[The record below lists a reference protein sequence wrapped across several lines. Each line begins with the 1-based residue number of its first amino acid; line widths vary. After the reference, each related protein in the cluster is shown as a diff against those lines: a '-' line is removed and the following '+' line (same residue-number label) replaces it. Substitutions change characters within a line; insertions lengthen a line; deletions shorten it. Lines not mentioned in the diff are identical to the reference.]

1 LTPRTSLKVAFVV
14 AGVSQRAVSMTTS
27 IPETR
32 LSSIVRGRTE
42 PQPRGRAALSAA
54 LGRDER
60 DLFPDEA
67 A

>member
-14 AGVSQRAVSMTTS
+14 AGVSQRAVSMTTA

-42 PQPRGRAALSAA
+42 PKPRERAEISVALN
-54 LGRDER
+54 RNEQ
-60 DLFPDEA
+60 DLFPNEA

>member
-14 AGVSQRAVSMTTS
+14 AGVSQRAVSMTTA

-42 PQPRGRAALSAA
+42 PKPRERAAISAA
-54 LGRDER
+54 LNRNEQ
-60 DLFPDEA
+60 DLFPNEA

>member
-14 AGVSQRAVSMTTS
+14 ARVSQRAVSMTTA

-42 PQPRGRAALSAA
+42 PKPRERAAISAA
-54 LGRDER
+54 LNRNEQ
-60 DLFPDEA
+60 DLFPNEA